1 MREIFTCYAT
11 RVTRGE
17 LIIMFSFDVI
27 VLRGAFPLPMAFAYC
42 ALETELVFSFLSGLD
57 SLLV

>member
-1 MREIFTCYAT
+1 M
-11 RVTRGE
+11 
-17 LIIMFSFDVI
+17 MFSFDVI